1 MVYNIWY
8 IYIYIYIYSHLEVID
23 ARILQNCNVNGNI
36 IFYDLGGA
44 QFLSPDLC
52 PPILAQAAET
62 TKMKRPQHQVDGQQV
77 TTRFISG

>member
-1 MVYNIWY
+1 M
-8 IYIYIYIYSHLEVID
+8 IYIYIVIWKCLMPGYCKIAMSMGTLFSMTLE
-23 ARILQNCNVNGNI
+23 
-36 IFYDLGGA
+36 FGGA

-77 TTRFISG
+77 KTRFISG